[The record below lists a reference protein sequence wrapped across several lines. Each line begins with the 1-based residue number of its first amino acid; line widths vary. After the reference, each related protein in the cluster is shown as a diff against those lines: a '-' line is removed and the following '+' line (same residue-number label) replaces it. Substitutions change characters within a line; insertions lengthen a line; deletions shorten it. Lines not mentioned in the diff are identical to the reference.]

1 MIAGGGAMASAR
13 TTWLRDLA
21 AVAVVVVACPVAL
34 FGGSMV
40 GCVGQ
45 GFSSACALN
54 AILISPILL
63 LLAGVVAG
71 LLTRG
76 LVGLLLVMGGV
87 ILGMTSIPVLTA
99 FVGRPVPVD
108 PISGFIATVW
118 FMFPVL
124 VGYVGARLVI
134 ALVRRA
140 PER

>member
-1 MIAGGGAMASAR
+1 MAGPRS
-13 TTWLRDLA
+13 TLIRDLA
-21 AVAVVVVACPVAL
+21 AVAVIVVACPVAL

-45 GFSSACALN
+45 GFTSACALN
-54 AILISPILL
+54 AIFISPILL
-63 LLAGVVAG
+63 LIAGVVAG

-76 LVGLLLVMGGV
+76 LVGLLLVIVGV
-87 ILGMTSIPVLTA
+87 ILGMATIPALTA
-99 FVGRPVPVD
+99 LVGRPVPVD

-124 VGYVGARLVI
+124 VGYVGARLVA

>member
-1 MIAGGGAMASAR
+1 MASSR
-13 TTWLRDLA
+13 LTLLRDLA
-21 AVAVVVVACPVAL
+21 AVAVVLVACPIAL
-34 FGGSMV
+34 FVGSMV

-54 AILISPILL
+54 AIFISPILL

-76 LVGLLLVMGGV
+76 LVGLLLVIGGV
-87 ILGMTSIPVLTA
+87 ILGMTSILVLT
-99 FVGRPVPVD
+99 VLIGRPVPVD

-124 VGYVGARLVI
+124 VGYGGARLVI
-134 ALVRRA
+134 ALLRRA

>member
-1 MIAGGGAMASAR
+1 MASSR
-13 TTWLRDLA
+13 LTLLRDLA
-21 AVAVVVVACPVAL
+21 AVAVVLVACPIAL

-54 AILISPILL
+54 AIFISPILL

-76 LVGLLLVMGGV
+76 LVGLFLVIGGV
-87 ILGMTSIPVLTA
+87 ILGMTSILVLT
-99 FVGRPVPVD
+99 VIIGRPVPVD

-124 VGYVGARLVI
+124 VGYAGARLVI
-134 ALVRRA
+134 ALLRRA